1 MRKPLAE
8 VVATWFGEDELDV
21 CPRCNGKT
29 LIPEV
34 DSQLRVCLRCGV
46 VAEGRPPLPLKE

>member
-1 MRKPLAE
+1 MRKPLAK
-8 VVATWFGEDELDV
+8 VVATWFGEDELEV
-21 CPRCNGKT
+21 CPRCDGTT

-46 VAEGRPPLPLKE
+46 VAEERPLPPEE

>member
-8 VVATWFGEDELDV
+8 VVATWFGEDELEV
-21 CPRCNGKT
+21 CPRCEGKT

-46 VAEGRPPLPLKE
+46 VAEGRPLPAEE